1 MTIAQPIQ
9 KCRCASKTHEHKP
22 GKCTNL
28 PTKPESLCKSC
39 YEKTS
44 AELKARSRLVGRQR
58 KERVKTSGLV
68 RGGYSN
74 ASIIL
79 VDVHARSLNFQR
91 AVKRMP
97 QYSNGFPTSSA
108 QRLLGIHKQSEAA
121 NP

>member
-28 PTKPESLCKSC
+28 ATEPESLCKSC

-58 KERVKTSGLV
+58 KGRVKTRAREGRILEREHHSGRCPRTGTKLSTG
-68 RGGYSN
+68 RETDAAIFERLPDIFRPALAWYS
-74 ASIIL
+74 
-79 VDVHARSLNFQR
+79 
-91 AVKRMP
+91 
-97 QYSNGFPTSSA
+97 
-108 QRLLGIHKQSEAA
+108 
-121 NP
+121 